1 MNNLVVNTCSFD
13 KLLIYANKTI
23 SIQQK
28 KIMAL
33 TGLGIFLGIYSVK
46 NTIKYKKEIYAL
58 KEEIEKLKN
67 AGENDEV

>member
-13 KLLIYANKTI
+13 NLLIYANKTI

-33 TGLGIFLGIYSVK
+33 KGLGIFLGIYSVK
-46 NTIKYKKEIYAL
+46 NIIKYKKEIYAL